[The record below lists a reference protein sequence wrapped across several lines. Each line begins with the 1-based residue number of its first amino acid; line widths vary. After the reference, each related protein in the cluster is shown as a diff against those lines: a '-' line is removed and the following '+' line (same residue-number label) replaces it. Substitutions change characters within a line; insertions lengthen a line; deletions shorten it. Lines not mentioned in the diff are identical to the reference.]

1 MTNQIKHHPREWWD
15 DQQYPER
22 NRLLRDV
29 IREPLSDSEDEMG
42 RPVFKARKC
51 QEFQDYLLSL
61 EEEKIKVEQ

>member
-1 MTNQIKHHPREWWD
+1 M
-15 DQQYPER
+15 
-22 NRLLRDV
+22 RDV